1 MPLPCRVSNLLHVEI
16 NLTFLS
22 FFFFWGIIFISC
34 FHTQHGSLTM
44 LHVGMPTPARWS
56 AAAQIHT
63 EREREREC
71 GRKRERAVEQAML
84 FHHRQTWKL
93 ANRFLRIF
101 LSSCSI
107 VAFVML
113 FLWVCAVL
121 LLLLGKYFANFLNI

>member
-1 MPLPCRVSNLLHVEI
+1 MLKTYAITLQGIKSSACRNKL
-16 NLTFLS
+16 NFLV

-113 FLWVCAVL
+113 FLQF
-121 LLLLGKYFANFLNI
+121 YFFF